1 MEGLCYEEKTVS
13 FVLSRTKITCEIR
26 KEKNIHT
33 HICSPNILPPLLPS
47 MVRHN
52 HDANARLSS
61 EAQSELKRE
70 ESDDNARN
78 KADLANALAEE
89 KDCVT
94 RYRKLVRRKMELLA
108 LKQSHAAAKREESDN
123 ARINADL
130 ANAFAEEKDCC
141 KRLIELQDR
150 KNELLF
156 KEANVPLEQREPSP
170 DSDDFDVEEEVGS
183 TDRNSQTNDDNTTKT
198 TRKFNALE
206 KRLDLLEEDVMDL
219 QMNNDKMVLA
229 YAAAVPFVLTFAM
242 YCLRHFASS
251 MSRD

>member
-1 MEGLCYEEKTVS
+1 MIFEFAFFALATTSMGVSKYGLCYEGKTVS

-33 HICSPNILPPLLPS
+33 HICYPNILPPLLPS
-47 MVRHN
+47 MVVRHN
-52 HDANARLSS
+52 HDANVPPANARLSS

-78 KADLANALAEE
+78 KAN
-89 KDCVT
+89 
-94 RYRKLVRRKMELLA
+94 
-108 LKQSHAAAKREESDN
+108 
-123 ARINADL
+123 L

-156 KEANVPLEQREPSP
+156 KEANVPLEQQEPSP

>member
-1 MEGLCYEEKTVS
+1 MREKRFHSSCHVP
-13 FVLSRTKITCEIR
+13 ITCEIR

-33 HICSPNILPPLLPS
+33 HICYPNILPPLLPS

-52 HDANARLSS
+52 HDANIPPANARLSR

-78 KADLANALAEE
+78 K
-89 KDCVT
+89 
-94 RYRKLVRRKMELLA
+94 
-108 LKQSHAAAKREESDN
+108 
-123 ARINADL
+123 ADL

-156 KEANVPLEQREPSP
+156 KEANVPLEQQEPSP

>member
-1 MEGLCYEEKTVS
+1 MREKRFHSSCHVP
-13 FVLSRTKITCEIR
+13 ITCEIR

-52 HDANARLSS
+52 HDANIPPANARLFS

-70 ESDDNARN
+70 ESD
-78 KADLANALAEE
+78 
-89 KDCVT
+89 
-94 RYRKLVRRKMELLA
+94 
-108 LKQSHAAAKREESDN
+108 N
-123 ARINADL
+123 ARINANL

-156 KEANVPLEQREPSP
+156 KEANVPLEQQEPSP

>member
-1 MEGLCYEEKTVS
+1 MREKRFHSSCHVP
-13 FVLSRTKITCEIR
+13 ITCEIR

-33 HICSPNILPPLLPS
+33 HICYPNILPPLLPS

-52 HDANARLSS
+52 HDANIPPAIARLSS

-78 KADLANALAEE
+78 K
-89 KDCVT
+89 
-94 RYRKLVRRKMELLA
+94 
-108 LKQSHAAAKREESDN
+108 
-123 ARINADL
+123 ADL

-156 KEANVPLEQREPSP
+156 KEANVPLEQQEPSP

>member
-1 MEGLCYEEKTVS
+1 VIFEFAFFALATTSMGVSKYGLCYEGKTVS
-13 FVLSRTKITCEIR
+13 FVLSFNQSHARSEEKKIST
-26 KEKNIHT
+26 T

-47 MVRHN
+47 MVVRHN
-52 HDANARLSS
+52 HDANVPPANARLSS

-78 KADLANALAEE
+78 KAN
-89 KDCVT
+89 
-94 RYRKLVRRKMELLA
+94 
-108 LKQSHAAAKREESDN
+108 
-123 ARINADL
+123 L

-156 KEANVPLEQREPSP
+156 KEANVPLEQQEPSP

-183 TDRNSQTNDDNTTKT
+183 TEGNSQTNDDNTTKT

-219 QMNNDKMVLA
+219 QINNDVVLA

>member
-1 MEGLCYEEKTVS
+1 MREKRFHSSCHVP
-13 FVLSRTKITCEIR
+13 ITCEIR

-33 HICSPNILPPLLPS
+33 HICYPNILPPLLPS

-52 HDANARLSS
+52 HDANIPPAIARLSS

-70 ESDDNARN
+70 ESD
-78 KADLANALAEE
+78 
-89 KDCVT
+89 
-94 RYRKLVRRKMELLA
+94 
-108 LKQSHAAAKREESDN
+108 DN

-156 KEANVPLEQREPSP
+156 KEANVPLEQQEPSP

>member
-1 MEGLCYEEKTVS
+1 MREKRFHSSCHVP
-13 FVLSRTKITCEIR
+13 ITCEIR

-52 HDANARLSS
+52 HDANIPPAIARLSS

-78 KADLANALAEE
+78 K
-89 KDCVT
+89 
-94 RYRKLVRRKMELLA
+94 
-108 LKQSHAAAKREESDN
+108 
-123 ARINADL
+123 ADL

-156 KEANVPLEQREPSP
+156 KEANVPLEQQEPSP

>member
-1 MEGLCYEEKTVS
+1 M
-13 FVLSRTKITCEIR
+13 TCEIR
-26 KEKNIHT
+26 KEKNIRT
-33 HICSPNILPPLLPS
+33 HICHPNILPLLPS

-52 HDANARLSS
+52 HDANIPPAIARLSS

-156 KEANVPLEQREPSP
+156 KEANVPLEQQEPSP

>member
-1 MEGLCYEEKTVS
+1 MREKRFHSSCHVP
-13 FVLSRTKITCEIR
+13 ITCEIR

-33 HICSPNILPPLLPS
+33 HICYPNILPPLLPS

-52 HDANARLSS
+52 HDANIPPANARLSS

-70 ESDDNARN
+70 ESD
-78 KADLANALAEE
+78 
-89 KDCVT
+89 
-94 RYRKLVRRKMELLA
+94 
-108 LKQSHAAAKREESDN
+108 DN

-156 KEANVPLEQREPSP
+156 KEANVPLEQQEPSP

>member
-1 MEGLCYEEKTVS
+1 
-13 FVLSRTKITCEIR
+13 
-26 KEKNIHT
+26 
-33 HICSPNILPPLLPS
+33 

-52 HDANARLSS
+52 HDANIPPAIARLSS

-78 KADLANALAEE
+78 K
-89 KDCVT
+89 
-94 RYRKLVRRKMELLA
+94 
-108 LKQSHAAAKREESDN
+108 
-123 ARINADL
+123 ADL

-156 KEANVPLEQREPSP
+156 KEANVPLEQQEPSP

>member
-1 MEGLCYEEKTVS
+1 MREKRFHSSCHVP
-13 FVLSRTKITCEIR
+13 ITCEIR

-52 HDANARLSS
+52 HDANIPPANARLFS

-78 KADLANALAEE
+78 K
-89 KDCVT
+89 
-94 RYRKLVRRKMELLA
+94 
-108 LKQSHAAAKREESDN
+108 
-123 ARINADL
+123 ADL

-156 KEANVPLEQREPSP
+156 KEANVPLEQQEPSP

>member
-1 MEGLCYEEKTVS
+1 
-13 FVLSRTKITCEIR
+13 
-26 KEKNIHT
+26 
-33 HICSPNILPPLLPS
+33 

-70 ESDDNARN
+70 ESDDNARIN
-78 KADLANALAEE
+78 ADLANALVEE
-89 KDCVT
+89 KDCDT
-94 RYRKLVRRKMELLA
+94 RYGELVRRKMELLA
-108 LKQSHAAAKREESDN
+108 LKQSHAAEKREESDN

-130 ANAFAEEKDCC
+130 ANAFAEEKDCF
-141 KRLIELQDR
+141 KRLIELKDR
-150 KNELLF
+150 KNELLKRF
-156 KEANVPLEQREPSP
+156 KEANVPLEQQEPSP

-219 QMNNDKMVLA
+219 QMINDKMVLVF
-229 YAAAVPFVLTFAM
+229 AAAVSFVLTPLL
-242 YCLRHFASS
+242 CSHLRHFASS

>member
-1 MEGLCYEEKTVS
+1 MREKRFHSSCHVP
-13 FVLSRTKITCEIR
+13 ITCEIR

-33 HICSPNILPPLLPS
+33 HICYPNILPPLLPS

-52 HDANARLSS
+52 HDANIPPAIARLSS

-70 ESDDNARN
+70 ESD
-78 KADLANALAEE
+78 
-89 KDCVT
+89 
-94 RYRKLVRRKMELLA
+94 
-108 LKQSHAAAKREESDN
+108 DN

-156 KEANVPLEQREPSP
+156 KEANVPLEQQEPSP

-219 QMNNDKMVLA
+219 QMNNDRMVLA

>member
-1 MEGLCYEEKTVS
+1 MRDPK
-13 FVLSRTKITCEIR
+13 R
-26 KEKNIHT
+26 KKYPHT
-33 HICSPNILPPLLPS
+33 YLPSKYPSSLLPS

-219 QMNNDKMVLA
+219 QMNNDVVLA